1 MTIAEKIT
9 HLRANASLSQERL
22 ANLLGVARQSV
33 SKWEKG
39 ETTPSFEKVLELCK
53 LFKITADQL
62 IDDSIIINKI
72 EKPAPSDEKV
82 ENHYF
87 GTDGFR
93 GESNKVLTAKHAFQ
107 IGRFLGWYY
116 SKPEFAYKHQ
126 PGERAKV
133 CIGKDTRRSSYMLEY
148 ALCSGITASGADAY
162 ILHVTTTPSVSYITR
177 TEGFDCGVMITA
189 SHNVF
194 YDNGIKVL
202 NSRGEKIEDGIAHL
216 IESYIDKDFE
226 TLGLPKDTE
235 DIPYA
240 ERENIGCVVDHVAGR
255 NRYMG
260 YLMSCVATSFRGLR
274 IGLDVANG
282 ASWNIAP
289 SVFNAL
295 GAEVYVIGNH
305 PDGLN
310 TNKGCGSTHIEKLQE
325 LVKEKHLDVGF
336 AFDGDADR
344 CLAVDENGNFID
356 GDKILYVLAQ
366 RIKRHKYLK
375 NNVVVSTI
383 MSNQGFGKALRA
395 IGLENVQTKVG
406 DRFVYEEMMKND
418 YWIGGEQSGHVI
430 IRKYQ
435 VTGDGVLTALKLAE
449 EMISRKST
457 LGKLTAPVHTYPQ
470 ILENVRVIDKKVVL
484 QDKTILEKV
493 EEINKELGDDGR
505 ILLRE
510 SGTEPV
516 VRIMVECD
524 DKDLCQKYIDA
535 VHNLIKKGGYVGE

>member
-9 HLRANASLSQERL
+9 HLRVNASLSQERL
-22 ANLLGVARQSV
+22 ASILGVTRQSV

-39 ETTPSFEKVLELCK
+39 ENTPSFEKVVELCK
-53 LFKITADQL
+53 LFQITADQL
-62 IDDSIIINKI
+62 IDESVKINKL
-72 EKPAPSDEKV
+72 EKPVEPEEEV

-126 PGERAKV
+126 PGDRAKV

-148 ALCSGITASGADAY
+148 ALCAGITASGADAY

-194 YDNGIKVL
+194 YDNGIKIL
-202 NSRGEKIEDGIAHL
+202 NGRGEKIEDGIAHL
-216 IESYIDKDFE
+216 VEEYIDGDFAA
-226 TLGLPKDTE
+226 LGLAKDTT

-240 ERENIGCVVDHVAGR
+240 ERENIGQVVDHVSGR
-255 NRYMG
+255 NRYIG
-260 YLMSCVATSFRGLR
+260 YLISCAATSFRGLR
-274 IGLDVANG
+274 IGLDTANG

-295 GAEVYVIGNH
+295 GAEVHVIGNQ

-310 TNKGCGSTHIEKLQE
+310 TNKGYGSTHMEKLQE
-325 LVKEKHLDVGF
+325 LVKERHLDVGF

-344 CLAVDENGNFID
+344 CLAVDENGEIVD
-356 GDKILYVLAQ
+356 GDKIMYILAT
-366 RIKRHKYLK
+366 RVKRHGHLY
-375 NNVVVSTI
+375 NNTVVSTI
-383 MSNQGFGKALRA
+383 MSNSGLAKALSD
-395 IGLENVQTKVG
+395 IGIDNVQTKVG
-406 DRFVYEEMMKND
+406 DRFVFEEMMKNNF
-418 YWIGGEQSGHVI
+418 WLGGEQSGHI
-430 IRKYQ
+430 IMRKYQ
-435 VTGDGVLTALKLAE
+435 STGDGVLTAIKLAE
-449 EMISRKST
+449 EMVSKKSG
-457 LGKLTAPVHTYPQ
+457 LGKLSAPVHCYPQ
-470 ILENVRVIDKKVVL
+470 ILENVRVVDKKVVL
-484 QDKTILEKV
+484 TDATILAKV
-493 EEINKELGDDGR
+493 AEINKEMNGAGR

-516 VRIMVECD
+516 VRIMVEGD
-524 DKDLCQKYIDA
+524 DKEQCQKYIDA